1 MNSTT
6 PKYIVKIADGRYAYS
21 PIAWIASKRAATQI
35 RVDGKPTVENLRRWV
50 ASFEA
55 ATQPGGCN
63 AHLGATKLTSARIV
77 NNFTGELVASL

>member
-6 PKYIVKIADGRYAYS
+6 PKYIVKITDGRYGYS
-21 PIAWIASKRAATQI
+21 SIAWVATSRTQI
-35 RVDGKPTVENLRRWV
+35 RADGKPTVENLRRWV

-77 NNFTGELVASL
+77 NNFTGELVAAL